1 MLWPPTQ
8 LATLIIPGT
17 ICACYDKYIIWTG
30 FLASN
35 YPPPTKIEILTSQLC
50 KDLLRKNVTP
60 NILIFRFT
68 TKVPYGLL
76 WYYLHRSYSKSCCH
90 LSNHSYNISCW
101 WCMTYVVHSLF
112 LVGFVLLDLVCLFV
126 LFLLAIVLSVSVLR
140 KNVTPNILIFRFTL
154 ITQKAQKT
162 LQ

>member
-1 MLWPPTQ
+1 VAPCFWNDTHY
-8 LATLIIPGT
+8 TGWTTYFIHPGIFFYRKLYNGGNCST
-17 ICACYDKYIIWTG
+17 IWQNKTHFYA
-30 FLASN
+30 
-35 YPPPTKIEILTSQLC
+35 ILTTNLYDNSQ
-50 KDLLRKNVTP
+50 
-60 NILIFRFT
+60 

-126 LFLLAIVLSVSVLR
+126 LFLLAIVLSVSVFDI
-140 KNVTPNILIFRFTL
+140 PILITPWN
-154 ITQKAQKT
+154 
-162 LQ
+162 LQTFLRYARSMLSSLQVQPN